1 MLFLLALLKN
11 NLDLNLGDEVV
22 AIFKSN
28 TVLISTDIKLNISAR
43 NKFSGTIDSI
53 NQGEINSELVIDIG
67 NGDKIA
73 SVITTNSIE
82 TLNKIKKSY
91 GSFLINKTTFSI

>member
-1 MLFLLALLKN
+1 MIGIFIFLAGFMSLL
-11 NLDLNLGDEVV
+11 EV
-22 AIFKSN
+22 FG
-28 TVLISTDIKLNISAR
+28 LISTDIKLNISAR

-82 TLNKIKKSY
+82 TLNIKEGMQVSAIIKASDVML
-91 GSFLINKTTFSI
+91 GK